1 MSQHDYVINNQGFPA
16 TRADLNAL
24 ADAIKTVNA
33 GTSAPSV
40 TAPFMPWYE
49 TDTGK
54 LWRRNQANSAWED
67 ITNVTNAALDLKAP
81 IASPTFTGSFTSTGI
96 DDNATNTAI
105 TISSSENVSIGTTNS
120 IEKLYVSGT
129 SGDTRIGLNAPEG
142 SDTEIKFSNAF
153 VVQYSLGHD
162 DATDNFVIGADNVD
176 TPLLSVTKA
185 GVAEVKAGIKFPATQ
200 VPSADANTLDDY
212 EEGTWTPTITFGG
225 ASVGQTTT
233 IAQGGYVKV
242 GSLVTAYCRLGLS
255 NKGTS
260 TGAAALAGLPFTSYS
275 LAQHTHSAA
284 MSVENVTFSDR
295 FSGILWNSTSS
306 VTLYKT
312 PSGGATGSVN
322 DTDFANNS
330 HIFIT
335 ISYRV

>member
-185 GVAEVKAGIKFPATQ
+185 GVAEVKAGIKFPAAQ
-200 VPSADANTLDDY
+200 VPSANANTLDDY
-212 EEGTWTPTITFGG
+212 EEGTWTPTVASQFGTLTTVTVGNFAQASRYTKIGRVVSFYCAFTITDAGTG
-225 ASVGQTTT
+225 TG
-233 IAQGGYVKV
+233 
-242 GSLVTAYCRLGLS
+242 RLTVS
-255 NKGTS
+255 
-260 TGAAALAGLPFTSYS
+260 GLPFSVDVQYS
-275 LAQHTHSAA
+275 PIVAGNPSTGYSGFGQLSGTTI
-284 MSVENVTFSDR
+284 VGIEKYDR
-295 FSGILWNSTSS
+295 TQLFTNGGI
-306 VTLYKT
+306 
-312 PSGGATGSVN
+312 
-322 DTDFANNS
+322 
-330 HIFIT
+330 IT
-335 ISYRV
+335 ISGTYFV